1 MGDGIPDNFDVGNRM
16 SDLFGWLGLYKNF
29 SETLKPKFD
38 SVMNHLR
45 ELGVTKIGAIGFCI
59 GTHEIKFSYLCF
71 HSFIHSLIDSLSF
84 NLCVWYPGG
93 WVSSHVVSTYTD
105 FNFTVM
111 VIPHPSIHAHEALT
125 GQPNATC
132 VAEV

>member
-1 MGDGIPDNFDVGNRM
+1 MGDGIPDNFDIGNRM
-16 SDLFGWLGLYKNF
+16 SDLFGWIGLYKNF

-84 NLCVWYPGG
+84 NLCLVPRGLG
-93 WVSSHVVSTYTD
+93 VKSCSVDVH
-105 FNFTVM
+105 
-111 VIPHPSIHAHEALT
+111 
-125 GQPNATC
+125 
-132 VAEV
+132 